1 MVAAVE
7 ETGIVGT
14 GGVDIVEDGITVD
27 EVVAAEGVAVELPAV
42 AAMVRP
48 PTTAA
53 ADRPKMAMTVRGFF
67 MIRHFLVG

>member
-14 GGVDIVEDGITVD
+14 GGVDIVEDGIAAD
-27 EVVAAEGVAVELPAV
+27 EVVAADGVAVDPPAA

-53 ADRPKMAMTVRGFF
+53 ADRPAMAMTVRGFF
-67 MIRHFLVG
+67 MTPHFLVG